1 VVLTEVA
8 EKMGVGDEAAPPLTD
23 ERGAGEGGRQRREAP
38 EDLGQDVVVV
48 QRGLRRRR
56 AREVAAGSDHLAVPS
71 TLLSSCFGAGSARRG
86 RVPKARRGRRR
97 RRGIG
102 EIDTVARS
110 FARCAGVEEMG
121 EIAPESRR
129 WGRMG
134 GGVAEI
140 GKGRDRARRERE

>member
-1 VVLTEVA
+1 MSSLSS
-8 EKMGVGDEAAPPLTD
+8 
-23 ERGAGEGGRQRREAP
+23 
-38 EDLGQDVVVV
+38 
-48 QRGLRRRR
+48 
-56 AREVAAGSDHLAVPS
+56 AGSGAAELGRWLRGRTISRVPS

-86 RVPKARRGRRR
+86 HVPRARRGRRR
-97 RRGIG
+97 RCGIG